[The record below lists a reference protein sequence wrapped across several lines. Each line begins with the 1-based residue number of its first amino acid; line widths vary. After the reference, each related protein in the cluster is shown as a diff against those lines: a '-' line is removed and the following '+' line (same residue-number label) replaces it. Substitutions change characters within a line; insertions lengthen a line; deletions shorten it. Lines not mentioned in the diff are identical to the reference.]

1 MSALTPTTGVGS
13 THPEGNL
20 MAETDRVVALVRTIA
35 ADPSLRE
42 RLSSTDESGR
52 GAILAELGYSDI
64 TPSDVANN
72 AHLFVPQAVEEI
84 DDDQLASVAGGGDTI
99 TTTTTTTVTA
109 AASAA
114 VAT

>member
-1 MSALTPTTGVGS
+1 
-13 THPEGNL
+13 
-20 MAETDRVVALVRTIA
+20 MADTERVISLVRTIA

-42 RLSSTDESGR
+42 RVSAASESDRAGILS
-52 GAILAELGYSDI
+52 ELGYSDVS
-64 TPSDVANN
+64 PADVASS

-84 DDDQLASVAGGGDTI
+84 DDDQLASVAGGGGDTV
-99 TTTTTTTVTA
+99 TTATTTTTVTA

>member
-1 MSALTPTTGVGS
+1 
-13 THPEGNL
+13 
-20 MAETDRVVALVRTIA
+20 MADQERVISLVRTIA
-35 ADPSLRE
+35 ADPALRV
-42 RLSSTDESGR
+42 RLSEADEAGR
-52 GAILAELGYSDI
+52 GSILKEIGYSDV

-72 AHLFVPQAVEEI
+72 AQLFVPHAVTAVEEI
-84 DDDQLASVAGGGDTI
+84 DEDQLSSVAGGGDTVT

>member
-1 MSALTPTTGVGS
+1 
-13 THPEGNL
+13 
-20 MAETDRVVALVRTIA
+20 MADADRVIALVRQIA
-35 ADPSLRE
+35 GDSSLRD
-42 RLSSTDESGR
+42 RLSAASDDER
-52 GAILAELGYSDI
+52 GQILAELGYEDVS
-64 TPSDVANN
+64 PADVAAN

-99 TTTTTTTVTA
+99 TTVTTTTTVTA

>member
-1 MSALTPTTGVGS
+1 
-13 THPEGNL
+13 
-20 MAETDRVVALVRTIA
+20 MADQDRVVSLVRTIA
-35 ADPSLRE
+35 GDQGLRD
-42 RLSSTDESGR
+42 RLSSASEEDR
-52 GAILAELGYSDI
+52 GAILSELGYQDV
-64 TPSDVANN
+64 TPSDVAGA

-84 DDDQLASVAGGGDTI
+84 DDDQLASVAGGGDTV